1 MDNIFERRIASLEL
15 RADSDSKGKVLEG
28 IAARYNSVSGPIPTA
43 SGSTFREIIRP
54 GAFRNVVANK
64 QDVRMLIDHDASKV
78 IGRTASGT
86 LQLRDTPQGL
96 AYRCVLPDT
105 QSAND
110 LHESVKRGDVN
121 QCSFGF
127 TLGERDCK
135 YKNCD
140 EDDLDD
146 LSALD
151 GLDDKDEPRA
161 LQMLGELRALGSFY
175 EKDERRARKSGK
187 RVLVR
192 SIHNVST
199 LHEISAV
206 AFPAYPTGT
215 SIQARGESRSLVLP
229 SPAQVLEQ
237 NVRALEYEIEQGSPR
252 ARRKDLLNVILS

>member
-1 MDNIFERRIASLEL
+1 MDNIFERRIATLEL
-15 RADSDSKGKVLEG
+15 RASKDSKDKILEG
-28 IAARYNSVSGPIPTA
+28 IAARYNSISGPIPTA
-43 SGSTFREIIRP
+43 GGGSFREVIKP
-54 GAFRNVVANK
+54 GAFRNVVADK

-96 AYRCVLPDT
+96 AYRCILPDT
-105 QSAND
+105 QSASD

-151 GLDDKDEPRA
+151 SLDDKDEPRA
-161 LQMLGELRALGSFY
+161 LELLNELRTLGSFY
-175 EKDERRARKSGK
+175 EKDERARKSGK
-187 RVLVR
+187 RVVVR
-192 SIHNVST
+192 SIHNVT
-199 LHEISAV
+199 ALHEISAV
-206 AFPAYPTGT
+206 AFPAYPNGT
-215 SIQARGESRSLVLP
+215 SCEARSLVLP
-229 SPAQVLEQ
+229 TPAQVLEQ
-237 NVRALEYEIEQGSPR
+237 NLRALEYEIEEGSSR
-252 ARRKDLLNVILS
+252 QRRKDLLKTILS